1 MKKILSLLLMAVL
14 GLSARAHAFDTAPYS
29 QFINMPGAY
38 GSTMLLQN
46 HSTVGLGRYAGGNSW
61 ISVPFV
67 TDVNLG
73 YAQPVVITTNT
84 SNGISVSGTTTVGDK
99 TVIGFAVFPSPYTW
113 TPGPSSGTYSGTA
126 GSIVQVATQG
136 VVAALIA
143 ANVTKGDLLITSS
156 NALWLTE
163 TAAAAGTVFTQLSQT
178 AVVAEA
184 LQTINL
190 ATAGGAGATS
200 ATCQVLILK

>member
-1 MKKILSLLLMAVL
+1 MKKILSLLLLAVL

-99 TVIGFAVFPSPYTW
+99 DVRIVELTRITLIVSANSKSPTLPSIPIW
-113 TPGPSSGTYSGTA
+113 AKRP
-126 GSIVQVATQG
+126 
-136 VVAALIA
+136 L
-143 ANVTKGDLLITSS
+143 TSS
-156 NALWLTE
+156 AIPK
-163 TAAAAGTVFTQLSQT
+163 QIPPSQQRT
-178 AVVAEA
+178 HKH
-184 LQTINL
+184 Q
-190 ATAGGAGATS
+190 
-200 ATCQVLILK
+200 KP